1 MDISL
6 YYIKGIHLKQNKPE
20 KVKVKQRKNYG
31 IQKEKKKERERD
43 NCICAINKRII

>member
-20 KVKVKQRKNYG
+20 RVKVKQNKQKTMAFKN
-31 IQKEKKKERERD
+31 KKKKERER
-43 NCICAINKRII
+43 